1 MINPY
6 DQYKQQSILTMT
18 AGEMVVKLYD
28 AIIMNGNKAII
39 AIEKK
44 DFQTSNKALIKIQ
57 DIFSYLLTTLNT
69 DCEIGRDLDSLY
81 RFFIGQIIESNIN
94 KDTKPIASI
103 IEMITGLR
111 DAYAEAEKI
120 ARQRR

>member
-1 MINPY
+1 MNNPY
-6 DQYKQQSILTMT
+6 DQYKEQSIMTMT

-28 AIIMNGNKAII
+28 AVIMHGNKAII
-39 AIEKK
+39 AIEQK
-44 DFQTSNKALIKIQ
+44 DFETCNASLIRIE

-69 DCEIGRDLDSLY
+69 EYEIGKNLEYLY
-81 RFFIGQIIESNIN
+81 NYFYRETINANIK
-94 KDTKPIASI
+94 KDTEFIAKMV
-103 IEMITGLR
+103 EMITGLR

>member
-18 AGEMVVKLYD
+18 SGEMVVKLYD
-28 AIIMNGNKAII
+28 AIITQGNRAVI
-39 AIEKK
+39 AIEQK

-57 DIFSYLLTTLNT
+57 DIYSYLLTTLNT
-69 DCEIGRDLDSLY
+69 EYEIGKNLESLY
-81 RFFIGQIIESNIN
+81 YFFRQQAIQANIN
-94 KDTKPIASI
+94 KETEVIKKMV
-103 IEMITGLR
+103 EMITGLR
-111 DAYAEAEKI
+111 DAYSQAEKI

>member
-28 AIIMNGNKAII
+28 AIITQGNRAII
-39 AIEKK
+39 AIEQK
-44 DFQTSNKALIKIQ
+44 DYNTTNEALLRIQ
-57 DIFSYLLTTLNT
+57 DIYSYLLTTLNT
-69 DCEIGRDLDSLY
+69 DYEIGKNLESLY
-81 RFFIGQIIESNIN
+81 YFFRQQTIDANIN
-94 KDTKPIASI
+94 KDVQPIKKMV
-103 IEMITGLR
+103 EMITGLR

>member
-1 MINPY
+1 MINAY

-28 AIIMNGNKAII
+28 AIIMQGNKAII

-44 DFQTSNKALIKIQ
+44 DFQTANQALIRIQ
-57 DIFSYLLTTLNT
+57 DIYSYLLTTLNT
-69 DCEIGRDLDSLY
+69 DYEIGKDLESLY
-81 RFFIGQIIESNIN
+81 NFFYQQTIEANMNKNIE
-94 KDTKPIASI
+94 PIKKMVD
-103 IEMITGLR
+103 MITGLR
-111 DAYAEAEKI
+111 DAYAESEKI